1 MYTSKRQQKI
11 AERKKSAHKS
21 KLTSTGSYSTQ
32 TAFRDAERNFKSR
45 LPEPDYSRVID
56 FDQIENINSDGYD
69 EFIKVELDCDLGEKC
84 HEIFEDLSTDQVKIN
99 RRFGYMLKNIP
110 GFIFIR
116 NPFTP
121 NSQRQLVKRCV
132 RDFACYP
139 NINNLDTHYVLP
151 KEGLWRVHEKV
162 IKGELTKDDPEFYAP
177 LKVTKDQTTNNNYN
191 DEEVSKDSLN
201 GLYREDD
208 KDDKKSNSATNVAD
222 SKTDPL
228 PSATVP
234 ILPPAQL
241 FRKLRWTTL
250 GYQYH
255 WTTKT
260 YHLDRRYP
268 FPKDINDLTTAIVK
282 SIYPL
287 QLKDKNFV
295 NNNIVEQWRAE
306 AGVVNYYHLRDN
318 LMGHVDRSEINMD
331 APLVSI
337 SLGHTCIFLMG
348 GPTRD
353 TPPTSM
359 YLKSGDIIV
368 MCSPCR
374 SWFHGVPRIIDET
387 LPSYLSPYN
396 GDDEEWYNFGHPMKP
411 HRMRMVHDLVLNY
424 GLVKKMESPDR
435 ASTRHL
441 TRFHTDEYIDFL
453 YRVTPENVEELSQQ
467 QTRFNVGEDC
477 PIFEGLFEFCSIS
490 AGGSI
495 GAANKL
501 ISGESDIAINW
512 SGGLHHAKR
521 FEASGFCYVN
531 DIVLAILEL
540 LRFHQ
545 RVLYIDIDI
554 HHGDG
559 VEEAFYTTDRVL
571 TCSFHKFGQFF
582 PGTGDVGDTGYG
594 KGKHYAVNFPL
605 KDGMDDWSYQN
616 VFRPVVQHIIDWYRP
631 GAVVLQCGADSLA
644 GDRLGCF
651 NLSMKGH
658 AACVEFVKGFDLPLM
673 VVGGGGYTIRNVARV
688 WTYETGLLL
697 GEHLSED
704 LPYNNYL
711 EYYGP
716 EYKLDVPSNNMENMN
731 TPAYLNEMKA
741 KVFDNLRHIP
751 FAPSVQMQEVP
762 RNYASDNDDSDDED
776 PDIRLSQ
783 RLRDSHI
790 VPETELSDSEDEG
803 NRRNEQSFIG
813 HRSDHSR
820 KPRNGT
826 SSYNMDTDSM
836 FF

>member
-1 MYTSKRQQKI
+1 
-11 AERKKSAHKS
+11 
-21 KLTSTGSYSTQ
+21 
-32 TAFRDAERNFKSR
+32 
-45 LPEPDYSRVID
+45 
-56 FDQIENINSDGYD
+56 
-69 EFIKVELDCDLGEKC
+69 
-84 HEIFEDLSTDQVKIN
+84 
-99 RRFGYMLKNIP
+99 
-110 GFIFIR
+110 
-116 NPFTP
+116 
-121 NSQRQLVKRCV
+121 
-132 RDFACYP
+132 
-139 NINNLDTHYVLP
+139 
-151 KEGLWRVHEKV
+151 EGLWRVHEKV
-162 IKGELTKDDPEFYAP
+162 IKGELTEDDPEFYTP
-177 LKVTKDQTTNNNYN
+177 LKATKNQTTNDFYY
-191 DEEVSKDSLN
+191 DEEASSN
-201 GLYREDD
+201 GLYTEVDEDN
-208 KDDKKSNSATNVAD
+208 KKLNPTATNVAD
-222 SKTDPL
+222 AKSDPL

-255 WTTKT
+255 WPTKT

-282 SIYPL
+282 SIYSL
-287 QLKDKNFV
+287 QLTDKSFV
-295 NNNIVEQWRAE
+295 NNYPIERWRAE

-318 LMGHVDRSEINMD
+318 LMGHVDRSEINMN

-348 GPTRD
+348 GSTRD

-368 MCSPCR
+368 MCPPCR
-374 SWFHGVPRIIDET
+374 SWFHGVPRIIEGT
-387 LPSYLSPYN
+387 LPSYLSPFN
-396 GDDEEWYNFGHPMKP
+396 DDEDKEWHLFGHPMKP

-424 GLVKKMESPDR
+424 GLVKKMEVIVSLLCKSPDR
-435 ASTRHL
+435 ASIRQL

-453 YRVTPENVEELSQQ
+453 NRVTPENVEELSQQ

-631 GAVVLQCGADSLA
+631 GAIVLQCGADSLA

-658 AACVEFVKGFDLPLM
+658 ASCVEFVKGFDLPLL

-697 GEHLSED
+697 GEHLSE
-704 LPYNNYL
+704 
-711 EYYGP
+711 

-731 TPAYLNEMKA
+731 TSVYLNEMRV
-741 KVFDNLRHIP
+741 KVFENLRHIP

-776 PDIRLSQ
+776 PDIRISQ

-803 NRRNEQSFIG
+803 NRRNEHSFMT
-813 HRSDHSR
+813 HRSEHSAR
-820 KPRNGT
+820 KARNGT
-826 SSYNMDTDSM
+826 SNYMDTDSM